1 MRWLA
6 RGPLC
11 PSGPGSAGTVHACWL
26 SSLCSDRTQRRSHP
40 EMFTEDGGCT
50 CSQIWPCL
58 FEKLIIKPCSIQ
70 SQPCC
75 SRAGQLGASDSLPK
89 PQCSWVQCRPPGHSD
104 HKSAHTGVR
113 SSGSTPTIPQQR
125 RRAFWPWSQERPLG
139 ETLPTPTGKCTLSV
153 LPMA

>member
-1 MRWLA
+1 MIPGECPAVSEFWTSTDRMRWLA

-70 SQPCC
+70 SQPCY

-89 PQCSWVQCRPPGHSD
+89 PQCSWVQCRSPGHSD

-125 RRAFWPWSQERPLG
+125 RRAFWPWS
-139 ETLPTPTGKCTLSV
+139 
-153 LPMA
+153 